1 MAAGPLGAPR
11 GRLVPRDAVAPNVT
25 LGDTEFACDTAG
37 CTAGPFRSRA
47 ALGVHRWNAH
57 KLRSKSGKP
66 SGAQYKA
73 AAKAK
78 AGPAAGNS
86 NPPSSGGTPKP
97 PGPSPKAPS
106 PTGRRKDGTEFCG
119 GAWKLATSY
128 LVPKVS
134 PGAAVVMKWQA
145 PQAGGILDAAIAHTR
160 LDRMIVQRAAG
171 KGMKLKAVAS
181 LLLLPGMVMA
191 AERQPALVYD
201 LTFQGMLRGVVKDNY
216 RQLLAGK
223 IKENQEVA
231 ELQEMAEEAG
241 VDYWA
246 TDADGNLLLD
256 EKGRKVPAIDG
267 LVAEILGMI
276 AQPEGV
282 PA

>member
-1 MAAGPLGAPR
+1 M
-11 GRLVPRDAVAPNVT
+11 PRDAVAPNVT
-25 LGDTEFACDTAG
+25 LGDTEFACDTEG
-37 CTAGPFRSRA
+37 CKAGPFRSRA

-57 KLRSKSGKP
+57 KLRSKTGK
-66 SGAQYKA
+66 STGAQRRAAA
-73 AAKAK
+73 AAKSPGS
-78 AGPAAGNS
+78 AGPGGAA
-86 NPPSSGGTPKP
+86 
-97 PGPSPKAPS
+97 PGPSTASRPPS
-106 PTGRRKDGTEFCG
+106 PGTSSKPSPAGRRKDGTEFCG

-241 VDYWA
+241 IDYWA

-256 EKGRKVPAIDG
+256 DKGRKVPAIDG
-267 LVAEILGMI
+267 LVSEILGMI
-276 AQPEGV
+276 AQPQGV